1 MAPDFCLI
9 FSQKIFK
16 KIALSENG
24 FQFKKHNR
32 CFLLP
37 GQSQHEL
44 TIQRTN
50 QISRRKDIECEG
62 RENARVQVMTGF
74 SVNCDWLKID
84 FRFFSQ
90 SQSSAKEQSR
100 KYFRRVNGKQC
111 F

>member
-1 MAPDFCLI
+1 
-9 FSQKIFK
+9 
-16 KIALSENG
+16 
-24 FQFKKHNR
+24 
-32 CFLLP
+32 
-37 GQSQHEL
+37 
-44 TIQRTN
+44 
-50 QISRRKDIECEG
+50 
-62 RENARVQVMTGF
+62 MTGF